1 MLSKQGPSK
10 RFVMRGFTLKT
21 AARQVDP
28 GELAAGHHPSDGP
41 DSSSRASAAANAN
54 SASVP
59 VLWIVCAI
67 LAILVVIT
75 GSIGLVI
82 RAKCQSTRSSTSSSS
97 NGGGKDATVHF
108 TKKAPEVYGGQQA
121 TFRRSSHSMATVA
134 LTSSS
139 PTHNNPDRNP
149 DLIPDKGRDITCFT
163 RPWIL

>member
-1 MLSKQGPSK
+1 
-10 RFVMRGFTLKT
+10 MRGFTLKT

-54 SASVP
+54 SATSVP

-97 NGGGKDATVHF
+97 NGKDATVHF

-149 DLIPDKGRDITCFT
+149 DLIPDKGRHKYFT
-163 RPWIL
+163 HTWHIL

>member
-1 MLSKQGPSK
+1 
-10 RFVMRGFTLKT
+10 MRGFTLKT

-28 GELAAGHHPSDGP
+28 GELAAGHPSDGP

-82 RAKCQSTRSSTSSSS
+82 RAKCQSTRSTSTSS
-97 NGGGKDATVHF
+97 NGGKDATVHF
-108 TKKAPEVYGGQQA
+108 TKKAPEVYGGGQQA

-139 PTHNNPDRNP
+139 PTCNNPDRNP
-149 DLIPDKGRDITCFT
+149 DLIPDKGRDIASPMAFMVT
-163 RPWIL
+163 L

>member
-1 MLSKQGPSK
+1 
-10 RFVMRGFTLKT
+10 MRGFTLKT

-28 GELAAGHHPSDGP
+28 GELAAGHHPSDGGP

-54 SASVP
+54 SAASVP

-82 RAKCQSTRSSTSSSS
+82 RDKCQSTRSTSTSSSS
-97 NGGGKDATVHF
+97 NGKDATVHF
-108 TKKAPEVYGGQQA
+108 TKKAPEVYGGGHQA

-149 DLIPDKGRDITCFT
+149 DLIPDKGRDIAS
-163 RPWIL
+163 PIHGILL